1 VIAVRFLPAARE
13 GLLAAVAYYEERQSG
28 LGARLNA
35 EVEHAI
41 ATIIGYPATGS
52 PFTRNARRVLLN
64 RFPYGVV
71 YRASSDEIV
80 GVAVPHRRRR
90 PGYWRRRT

>member
-13 GLLAAVAYYEERQSG
+13 ELLAAVAYYEERQPG

-35 EVEHAI
+35 EVEHAVATMI
-41 ATIIGYPATGS
+41 AYPAIGS
-52 PFTRNARRVLLN
+52 PITRNARRILLN
-64 RFPYGVV
+64 RFPYSVV

-80 GVAVPHRRRR
+80 VIAVAHQRRR